1 MSTTTAAQNNAMVT
15 SFCIAFVQKRGQP
28 HPVGG
33 SSVQNVLQLPEPEPE
48 PGVKQQQ
55 AEPRIP

>member
-15 SFCIAFVQKRGQP
+15 SFCIVFVRGQP

-48 PGVKQQQ
+48 PGVMQQQ